1 VSDARDRYANQDI
14 SFLLQRLEDFDGL
27 SILASN
33 LKSNID
39 EAFMRRFQSV
49 IFFPLPTPELRYLLW
64 KKAIPARAK
73 LEESVDLQSI
83 ADKYALTGAAIMNV
97 VRYASLKAIDRE
109 DQIIRQRDLVEGIR
123 RGFLKE
129 GKVM

>member
-49 IFFPLPTPELRYLLW
+49 IFFPLPPRNCATSFGKKPSRPGQNW
-64 KKAIPARAK
+64 KKAWTCK
-73 LEESVDLQSI
+73 
-83 ADKYALTGAAIMNV
+83 
-97 VRYASLKAIDRE
+97 AS
-109 DQIIRQRDLVEGIR
+109 QTNTH
-123 RGFLKE
+123 
-129 GKVM
+129 